1 MNTLLDKVTTY
12 KIQEQ
17 EMAHLGQLQSINM
30 AIHVCMQSISLDNP
44 PYFPSSILFW
54 LNKIIQTTSCMCG
67 LFSNSGW
74 YRQEVIFR
82 KPDLFELLVLGIL
95 IFKWNENSDIEWNEL
110 GK

>member
-17 EMAHLGQLQSINM
+17 ELAHLGQLQSINM

-54 LNKIIQTTSCMCG
+54 LNKIIQTTWAVCVG
-67 LFSNSGW
+67 YFL
-74 YRQEVIFR
+74 I
-82 KPDLFELLVLGIL
+82 LVNTGRR
-95 IFKWNENSDIEWNEL
+95 
-110 GK
+110 